1 MKVTPVEVVKAFEIS
16 FYLDNQDVTGVG
28 PAFPTKPPLRHFMDY

>member
-16 FYLDNQDVTGVG
+16 FYLDNQDATEDIHKLMNKKDG
-28 PAFPTKPPLRHFMDY
+28 FKT